1 MKRALAATLS
11 AASLL
16 FAVGCSETPT
26 APDAA
31 GARAPSRALAT
42 NPQGWS
48 INKRVKE
55 IHSLCTPNVVG
66 CMQNTGSTTAT
77 PALAPGDTAWILF
90 EVRITSPTMGATATV
105 IDDVI
110 KQCQEQLGPSFG
122 CSAWGWDI
130 AGLKTGFP
138 VQVNLDDTVYTLAF
152 WLDVWNIS
160 ACVPKNVTNTATLVP
175 GTPPGETIHSSATV
189 LVNVKPA
196 PGCTPPPP
204 PPPPTGNEGCSP
216 GFWKNKGAKS
226 GLYVTTRKVNTVF
239 TFTGTPYVAQ
249 GNQTLLQA
257 VGNGGGG
264 VDALLRQA
272 VAAYLNAESTDVKY
286 PLTTAQ
292 VVAMV
297 NAALKGTLNMES
309 VKDQLDRYNNLH
321 GAKICG

>member
-16 FAVGCSETPT
+16 FAVGCSESPT

-31 GARAPSRALAT
+31 SVRAPSRALAS
-42 NPQGWS
+42 NPQGWT
-48 INKRVKE
+48 INKTVVDMQKE
-55 IHSLCTPNVVG
+55 CTPKGIENGMTCMRPVG
-66 CMQNTGSTTAT
+66 SLTASN
-77 PALAPGDTAWILF
+77 ALAVGDTVWIQYQ
-90 EVRITSPTMGATATV
+90 VRITSPTPGATATV

-110 KQCQEQLGPSFG
+110 KQCQQQLGPSFG
-122 CSAWGWDI
+122 CSAWGIDVPTLA
-130 AGLKTGFP
+130 AGMP
-138 VQVNLDDTVYTLAF
+138 IQMNADATVYTLHF
-152 WLDVWNIS
+152 WLDIWNIN
-160 ACVPKNVTNTATLVP
+160 ACVPKNFTNTATLVP
-175 GTPPGETIHSSATV
+175 GSPPGATIHSGATV
-189 LVNVKPA
+189 TINVIPA
-196 PGCTPPPP
+196 PGCNPPPP
-204 PPPPTGNEGCSP
+204 PGNEGCSP

-239 TFTGTPYVAQ
+239 NFAGTPYVAQ

-272 VAAYLNAESTDVKY
+272 VAAYLNAESTAVDY

-297 NAALKGTLNMES
+297 NGALNGTLNMEN